1 MSSAK
6 EKEQLLV
13 IGFGLDGE
21 LLAKSRLSQNKYSDI
36 SIESLPLS
44 TKSLNKIDFKQY
56 SALIFQLKDDSRAAF
71 NILAG
76 VRKRDKKLPFIF
88 FYASDTEETINALH
102 KLEPAYIV
110 HISSEEDFRNP
121 DIVLKA
127 VIEIIS
133 GTGKEISGKVAPEGL
148 PESSADR
155 YSNLLAHLP
164 VGVYRTTPDGKI
176 IEANRNLAEMLG
188 FNDAGELLNTNVNDL
203 YLIKTDRQ
211 EHLSNLDDTP
221 TFFAEHELRRKD
233 GESIWVR
240 DFPRAIEDINGKIIY
255 YDGILLEI
263 TERRR
268 AEERLASQNEELE
281 AKIRIRTREQLEV
294 NERLRLEVEE
304 RKKIEEA
311 LRENEERFKG
321 ITERSFD
328 AILEVD
334 MEARIKYASP
344 AFMKIFGYKPEE
356 VIGRQFFFL
365 FPDPESP
372 KLLQGMELIKK
383 GRNLRRLH
391 IKAVKKDRSQVEI
404 EFSASPIFLDGKI
417 VGTNGNIRDITERKR
432 AERALIRQ
440 IDELSVLHDVSK
452 VCVKANDPDELIEKV
467 TKIIGKTLYPTNFGL
482 LLCKQDEGI
491 LVAHA
496 SYRLWQGQEAIRLEI
511 GHGITGRVAMT
522 GKPIQTGNVTEDP
535 LYIKGDARTRS
546 ELCVPLKVGDRILGV
561 INTESDRLNAFSLDD
576 ERLLMTFAG
585 QLAPALERL
594 RAEQSLIRQLNEL
607 KVLHAVAAACVEA
620 TDPKELM
627 SRATN
632 IIVEKIYQTNFSI
645 WLINEKE
652 NAIISHFYYQD
663 FKVLVDRLKIDE
675 GVIGKTV
682 KTGLPHRVDDVSKF
696 EGYVV
701 GDLRTRS
708 ELCVPLKVG
717 AQVIGVI
724 NTEHEKPAAF
734 SEDDERLLITIAGQL
749 APSIERLRAEQS
761 LIRRLK
767 ELTILHAVAAACVE
781 ATDPNELMSQAKN
794 IIVETIDPTN
804 FSIWLINEKE
814 DVIIANSYY
823 QNDEEQKYTSLK
835 INEGIIGS
843 TVKLGLPHRV
853 DDVSKFEGYIDGDP
867 RTRSEL
873 CVPLKIGARVIGV
886 INMEHEKLGAFS
898 EDDERLLV
906 TLAGQLAPSIERLR
920 AEQSLIRQLKEL
932 KVLHAVATACMEAMN
947 PKELM
952 NRVGKIVVETI
963 YTTNFG
969 ILLLDEK
976 KEILATYASYYY
988 FEGQSEF
995 EVKLGEGIIG
1005 KVARTGLPVRADD
1018 VSKFPEYL
1026 MGDPNS
1032 RSELCVPLKA
1042 SNRVIG
1048 VINVESERLNA
1059 FSAEDERLM
1068 MTIAVQLGLAIDGL
1082 YKEERLKNDKEL
1094 FHNYLDI
1101 AGVILIA
1108 MDEKQN
1114 ITLINRKGC
1123 QILALEPYDLIGKNW
1138 IDACVP
1144 ERMKDAEREIF
1155 NTMLNT
1161 SDITYHPV
1169 EGYILTGKGSER
1181 MIAWNRSVLKDDS
1194 GRITGI
1200 LSSGEDIT
1208 IRKELEERLR
1218 KSEEE
1223 YRTLVQN
1230 IRIGIYRS
1238 TPDLEGEILK
1248 ANPAAVDI
1256 LGFSI
1261 SDELI
1266 QRRMMDFHFDIQN
1279 RKYVLDEIKK
1289 AGYVKDLEVQMKKND
1304 GSLIWCSLS
1313 ANGQFND
1320 SGNLMWID
1328 SVLENITEKKES
1340 RDALV
1345 AEKERLAV
1353 TLRAIGDG
1361 VISMDVEGRVIL
1373 MNNVASKLTGWKET
1387 EAFGALI
1394 TEVVEMRDPSTNEKY
1409 LCPLEVILTEGS
1421 ILDLDRNL
1429 NLISKSGS
1437 IRVVSYSGAPIRDR
1451 DSEIIGA
1458 VMVFR
1463 DVTERT
1469 KLEEELLKAQK
1480 IESIGFLAGGIA
1492 HDFNNILAAILGNIY
1507 LARINIDNQEKSSKY
1522 LSESEKAIGRATNL
1536 TNQLLTFSKGGD
1548 PVKKSVSV
1556 KNLLIESVNF
1566 SLAGSSIEAQ
1576 FHIEKDLWNTKVDK
1590 DQINQV
1596 ISNVVLNSVQAM
1608 PAGGTIEIYARNVI
1622 SSEAKIASLPKGEYI
1637 LMEIKDSGPGISEEN
1652 IIKIFDPYFTTKKHG
1667 TGLGLAISYSIIKK
1681 HDGFIRAESKFGQG
1695 TTFYIYLP
1703 AFKGKV
1709 GLEDE
1714 KDMNVENGSGR
1725 ILYMDDDNAISET
1738 IKDLLSHIGYS
1749 VDTVNEGSKAVD
1761 LYKKAMVSENRFD
1774 LVILDLTVPGG
1785 MGGKDTLNKLLE
1797 IDADVMAIA
1806 TSGYSNDPVMSD
1818 FKSYGFAD
1826 TIAKPFRI
1834 QEIADV
1840 VKRSLA
1846 KKS

>member
-1 MSSAK
+1 MSSVE

-13 IGFGLDGE
+13 IGFGLDAE
-21 LLAKSRLSQNKYSDI
+21 LLAKNRLSQNKYPDI
-36 SIESLPLS
+36 SIENLPLS

-56 SALIFQLKDDSRAAF
+56 SALIFHLKDDSRAAF
-71 NILAG
+71 KILAG
-76 VRKRDKKLPFIF
+76 VRKKEKQLPFIF

-102 KLEPAYIV
+102 KLEPAHIV
-110 HISSEEDFRNP
+110 HINSEEDFRNP

-127 VIEIIS
+127 VIEIVS

-148 PESSADR
+148 PESNADR
-155 YSNLLAHLP
+155 YSNLLEHLP
-164 VGVYRTTPDGKI
+164 VGVYRTTPEGRI

-188 FNDAGELLNTNVNDL
+188 FDDAGELLNTNVNDL

-211 EHLSNLDDTP
+211 EHLSNLDNTP

-233 GESIWVR
+233 GEPIWVR
-240 DFPRAIEDINGKIIY
+240 DFPRAIKDINGKIIY

-268 AEERLASQNEELE
+268 AEERLASHNEELE
-281 AKIRIRTREQLEV
+281 AKIRLRTREQLEA

-304 RKKIEEA
+304 RKRIEAA

-344 AFMKIFGYKPEE
+344 AFTRIFGYKPEE

-372 KLLQGMELIKK
+372 KLLQGMELIRK

-391 IKAVKKDRSQVEI
+391 IQAVKKDRSQAEI
-404 EFSASPIFLDGKI
+404 EFNISPIFLNGKI
-417 VGTNGNIRDITERKR
+417 VGANGNIRDITERKR
-432 AERALIRQ
+432 AERALRRQ

-452 VCVKANDPDELIEKV
+452 VCVEANYPEELIEKV
-467 TKIIGKTLYPTNFGL
+467 TKIIGKTLYPTNFGFML
-482 LLCKQDEGI
+482 SDNNNKI
-491 LVAHA
+491 LNNHP
-496 SYRLWQGQEAIRLEI
+496 SYRLWERQNAIVIQI
-511 GHGITGRVAMT
+511 GEGITGTVAMT
-522 GKPIQTGNVTEDP
+522 GKPIRTGNVIEDP

-561 INTESDRLNAFSLDD
+561 INTESDRLNAFSPDD
-576 ERLLMTFAG
+576 ERLLMTFSG

-594 RAEQSLIRQLNEL
+594 RAEQSLVRQLKEL
-607 KVLHAVAAACVEA
+607 TVLHVVAIACVDA

-627 SRATN
+627 SRVKN
-632 IIVEKIYQTNFSI
+632 IIVETIDPINFSI

-652 NAIISHFYYQD
+652 DVITANSYYQND
-663 FKVLVDRLKIDE
+663 ERQNLIRLKINE
-675 GVIGKTV
+675 GIIGRTV
-682 KTGLPHRVDDVSKF
+682 QLGLPHRVDDVSKF
-696 EGYVV
+696 EGYVE
-701 GDLRTRS
+701 GDS
-708 ELCVPLKVG
+708 
-717 AQVIGVI
+717 
-724 NTEHEKPAAF
+724 
-734 SEDDERLLITIAGQL
+734 
-749 APSIERLRAEQS
+749 
-761 LIRRLK
+761 
-767 ELTILHAVAAACVE
+767 
-781 ATDPNELMSQAKN
+781 
-794 IIVETIDPTN
+794 
-804 FSIWLINEKE
+804 
-814 DVIIANSYY
+814 
-823 QNDEEQKYTSLK
+823 
-835 INEGIIGS
+835 
-843 TVKLGLPHRV
+843 
-853 DDVSKFEGYIDGDP
+853 

-932 KVLHAVATACMEAMN
+932 KVLHAVATACMKATN

-952 NRVGKIVVETI
+952 NRVTKIVVETI

-976 KEILATYASYYY
+976 KGILATRASYYY
-988 FEGQSEF
+988 FEGQSEV

-1042 SNRVIG
+1042 GNRVIG

-1068 MTIAVQLGLAIDGL
+1068 MTIAVQLGLALDGL
-1082 YKEERLKNDKEL
+1082 YKEEQLKNDKEL
-1094 FHNYLDI
+1094 FHSYLDI

-1123 QILALEPYDLIGKNW
+1123 QILALGPCDLIGKNW

-1144 ERMKDAEREIF
+1144 ERMKDAERGIF

-1169 EGYILTGKGSER
+1169 EGYILTKKGSER
-1181 MIAWNRSVLKDDS
+1181 TIAWNRSLLKDDS

-1230 IRIGIYRS
+1230 IRIGVYRS

-1248 ANPAAVDI
+1248 VNPAAADI
-1256 LGFSI
+1256 LGFSS

-1266 QRRMMDFHFDIQN
+1266 QRKLVEFHFDIKN
-1279 RKYVLDEIKK
+1279 RKNMLNEIKK
-1289 AGYVKDLEVQMKKND
+1289 SGYVKDLEVQMKKND

-1320 SGNLMWID
+1320 NGNLMWID

-1340 RDALV
+1340 RDALL

-1394 TEVVEMRDPSTNEKY
+1394 TEVVEMRDPSTKEKY

-1451 DSEIIGA
+1451 DSKTIGA

-1492 HDFNNILAAILGNIY
+1492 HDFNNILAAILGNIS
-1507 LARINIDNQEKSSKY
+1507 LARIHVDNQGKSSKY
-1522 LSESEKAIGRATNL
+1522 LSESEKAISRATNL

-1566 SLAGSSIEAQ
+1566 SLTGSSIEAQ
-1576 FHIEKDLWNTKVDK
+1576 FHIDKDLWNAKVDK

-1709 GLEDE
+1709 GLEDQ
-1714 KDMNVENGSGR
+1714 KDMNIENGSGR
-1725 ILYMDDDNAISET
+1725 ILYMDDDNTISET

-1749 VDTVNEGSKAVD
+1749 VDTVNEGSKAVE
-1761 LYKKAMVSENRFD
+1761 LYKKAMASTERFD

-1797 IDADVMAIA
+1797 IDADVVAIA

-1818 FKSYGFAD
+1818 FKSYGFTD

-1846 KKS
+1846 KKSRPVSKTSS